1 VIVLDASALLALVFQ
16 EAGTAV
22 VEQHLAESC
31 MSTINLAEVLAK
43 VARDDM
49 DVAALREGLE
59 RSAIEWVPFGFA
71 DAEQAAL
78 LVPATRAHGLSLGDR
93 ACLALAKAR
102 NIAVLTGD
110 RAWAKVDVGVEI
122 RLIR

>member
-1 VIVLDASALLALVFQ
+1 MIVLDASALLALVFQ
-16 EAGTAV
+16 EAGTEV
-22 VEQHLAESC
+22 VERHLAESC
-31 MSTINLAEVLAK
+31 MSTINLSEVLAK
-43 VARDDM
+43 LARDDM
-49 DVAALREGLE
+49 DVSALRGGLE
-59 RSAIEWVPFGFA
+59 RSAIEWVPFGFE

-93 ACLALAKAR
+93 ACLALAR
-102 NIAVLTGD
+102 TRGIAVLTGD

>member
-59 RSAIEWVPFGFA
+59 RSAIEWVPFGFD

-102 NIAVLTGD
+102 NLPVLTGD
-110 RAWAKVDVGVEI
+110 KAWAKVDVGVEI

>member
-22 VEQHLAESC
+22 VERHLAESC

-49 DVAALREGLE
+49 DVAALRGGLE
-59 RSAIEWVPFGFA
+59 RSAIEWVPFGFD

-78 LVPATRAHGLSLGDR
+78 LVPVTRAHGLSLGDR

-102 NIAVLTGD
+102 NVPVLTGD
-110 RAWAKVDVGVEI
+110 KAWAKVDVGVEI